1 MTEINIILNTDFQE
15 TNNKILKNDKELF
28 YETINN
34 EFNIYKFNNYSK
46 YIIPHNQI
54 INDFLFN
61 DNYLDYEIELQNI
74 NSNIKKFIFKKIFI
88 FFNPIIKNIIKIK
101 NNVIDKDS
109 IYLSY
114 PIESKSPNN
123 IRLKKNQYF
132 LLNGIYNKNKYNNNL
147 PYNLDDYK
155 FIKNKII
162 KLLKS
167 CIDIGDNIEIYD
179 SNLNYKNYSTFN
191 YNNIDLHALKEL
203 YLLYLNYQF
212 LYFNNV
218 HLVTNNFKF
227 TNTFLQND
235 LKINIKNSKIELVD
249 IKYNNNYIKY
259 FNTFLR
265 YKINNIFNNHSYYAF
280 QSSGLLELYER
291 ILINSIDDINVK
303 NQIINLKQNEDN
315 FKKFYKNKQIIDEYN
330 LKYIEIEYLT
340 RKKFPNLF
348 NLNSKEVIFNKF
360 KPFNIDDL
368 PKKYKDVI
376 LIEYKKLQ
384 MLKIQKIKNN
394 CKHKLLI
401 NNLSID
407 KDKFTIIKNIK
418 SLIQQNNQKDIN
430 EYYKCI
436 LCSFN
441 LICPHVLE
449 YYEMLFSKDKFNA
462 NHDFSIRQH
471 IINKYMTS
479 AKINMIYYC
488 KICGEE
494 LGKSLDLEQNIEY
507 QDKIKLNTAEY
518 TDKTLEIIKNNT
530 ISIIYSHITFTVI
543 NINISKQYLINYVVN
558 AISNHINLIEKSLR
572 KSKIYSEDQIINILD
587 FNSIIFIY
595 ATLIYIMTKYSFL
608 SFTSKI
614 YNKKNTTNVIN
625 AGKSIIIPKKIEV
638 KSNKD
643 LLNLIKLRFKEAYD
657 LIISTNNILL
667 YKLKYQNQHEKIK
680 ELLLKTYSIV
690 AKNDQLTL
698 SDQNTKINNST
709 LLINSSIFY
718 YYSLIHNI
726 ESSYNNKKESNSN
739 SMFEHLD
746 ILYSY
751 NPKNINIL
759 DLNSINKILNLKDIN
774 SNKNENLFSHF
785 NSSIINKQLFNQPL
799 ETIKITTYNQYKILS
814 FNLFYY
820 HIYYELYN
828 ISIYNYI
835 STNSKKLND
844 NLSINT
850 NKFINDNFYLDTLLD
865 TQNSDIYNKYIQM
878 THILKQYEIELIN
891 KNIKHNLY
899 PISFIKL
906 NSIRYFYNNSINT
919 NNLNLNKYFC
929 LTNGKPHNFNI
940 YVYNTDKKNV
950 TNVANVTN
958 VTNVTNVIE
967 FNKKDLDANIKDIIK
982 LQFIDYKCSNCKQFK
997 SKIINDD
1004 SIKKIINDNNDKE
1017 GFFNLYINV
1026 CPISLKNNTNNK
1038 EEYQYHQFNYN
1049 QTDDT
1054 NILNLECNIC
1064 KIKYTDLINKNIDI
1078 YNKFYKEYINY
1089 KNKKNNIINSKL
1101 LYLNTSHS
1109 QLYNTNIINVYKNK
1123 IQNIHTLL
1131 NNTDNGNSN
1140 IFNYINSIDFDT
1152 LLVNV
1157 AKKFNIDI
1165 IYLQKIGLTEGHSY
1179 IDIKLINDS
1188 YGDLRIHKLQSYFRT
1203 LLIYYNLLKYDTS
1216 LKHNTDF
1223 KFNEIINNLYTNNSN
1238 IKTNIN
1244 KFLPNVTY
1252 NLSELINTLKLDY
1265 DNKTISQFLIKVI
1278 LQFILDLNSINENHF
1293 NNKLYPFIQFV
1304 FFKIINFD
1312 ELFTNYNYSQ
1322 LKQMF
1327 TEDKFPIN
1335 VDNDYG
1341 DNINYENDD
1350 DEDDLFA
1357 YNDLNIQFEDEEQ
1370 LDD

>member
-1 MTEINIILNTDFQE
+1 MTEINIILNTDFQD

-46 YIIPHNQI
+46 YIIPYNQI

-74 NSNIKKFIFKKIFI
+74 NSNIKKFIIKKIFI
-88 FFNPIIKNIIKIK
+88 FFNPIIKNIIKINK
-101 NNVIDKDS
+101 NIIDKDS

-114 PIESKSPNN
+114 PIDSKSNTN

-147 PYNLDDYK
+147 PYNLDEYK

-162 KLLKS
+162 ELLKS
-167 CIDIGDNIEIYD
+167 GTEIKDNIEIYNI
-179 SNLNYKNYSTFN
+179 NLNYKNHAIFN
-191 YNNIDLHALKEL
+191 YNNIELNTLKEL

-218 HLVTNNFKF
+218 HLITNNIKF
-227 TNTFLQND
+227 TNTVLKND
-235 LKINIKNSKIELVD
+235 LKINITKSKIELVE
-249 IKYNNNYIKY
+249 INYNNNYIKY

-265 YKINNIFNNHSYYAF
+265 YKINNIYNNHSYYAF

-303 NQIINLKQNEDN
+303 NQIINLKQTEDN
-315 FKKFYKNKQIIDEYN
+315 LKKYYKNKQIIDEYN

-360 KPFNIDDL
+360 KPFNIDEL
-368 PKKYKDVI
+368 QKKYKDVI

-384 MLKIQKIKNN
+384 MLKMQKIKNN

-401 NNLSID
+401 KNLSID

-418 SLIQQNNQKDIN
+418 SIIQQNNQTDIN
-430 EYYKCI
+430 EYYKCV
-436 LCSFN
+436 LCSYN
-441 LICPHVLE
+441 LICPHILE
-449 YYEMLFSKDKFNA
+449 YYEMLFSKDKFNN

-494 LGKSLDLEQNIEY
+494 LGRSLDLEQNIEY
-507 QDKIKLNTAEY
+507 KDKIKLNTMEY
-518 TDKTLEIIKNNT
+518 TDTTLEIIKNNT
-530 ISIIYSHITFTVI
+530 INIIYSYVTFTAL
-543 NINISKQYLINYVVN
+543 NINISKQYLINYIVN

-572 KSKIYSEDQIINILD
+572 KSKIYNEEQIINILD

-595 ATLIYIMTKYSFL
+595 ATIIYIMTQYSFL

-614 YNKKNTTNVIN
+614 NNKKKSTNVID
-625 AGKSIIIPKKIEV
+625 AGKNIIIPKKIEV

-667 YKLKYQNQHEKIK
+667 YKLKYQNQNEKIK
-680 ELLLKTYSIV
+680 ELLVKTYSIV

-698 SDQNTKINNST
+698 SDQNTKINNSK
-709 LLINSSIFY
+709 LLINSSIFNY
-718 YYSLIHNI
+718 FSLIHNI
-726 ESSYNNKKESNSN
+726 ELSYNNKKESNFN

-774 SNKNENLFSHF
+774 SNKNENIFSHF
-785 NSSIINKQLFNQPL
+785 NSSIIDTQLFNRPL
-799 ETIKITTYNQYKILS
+799 DTIKITSYNQYKILS

-820 HIYYELYN
+820 HIYNELYN

-835 STNSKKLND
+835 STNSEQSND
-844 NLSINT
+844 ILSIKS
-850 NKFINDNFYLDTLLD
+850 NKFINDNFYLDTVLD
-865 TQNSDIYNKYIQM
+865 IQNTDIYNKYIQM
-878 THILKQYEIELIN
+878 THILKRYEIELIN

-906 NSIRYFYNNSINT
+906 NSIRYFYNNSNE
-919 NNLNLNKYFC
+919 LNLNKYFC
-929 LTNGKPHNFNI
+929 LTNGKQHNFNI
-940 YVYNTDKKNV
+940 YVYNATDNKN
-950 TNVANVTN
+950 
-958 VTNVTNVIE
+958 NVIE
-967 FNKKDLDANIKDIIK
+967 FNKKDLDANIENIVK

-1004 SIKKIINDNNDKE
+1004 SIKKIINDNNDKD
-1017 GFFNLYINV
+1017 GFFNLYINI
-1026 CPISLKNNTNNK
+1026 CPISLNKNTNKK

-1049 QTDDT
+1049 NTD
-1054 NILNLECNIC
+1054 ILNLECSIC
-1064 KIKYTDLINKNIDI
+1064 KIKYNDLINKNIEV

-1089 KNKKNNIINSKL
+1089 KNKKNNIINYKL
-1101 LYLNTSHS
+1101 FDLNTSNS
-1109 QLYNTNIINVYKNK
+1109 KLYNTNIINIYKNK
-1123 IQNIHTLL
+1123 IQNINTLL
-1131 NNTDNGNSN
+1131 NNRNSN
-1140 IFNYINSIDFDT
+1140 IFDYINSIDFDT
-1152 LLVNV
+1152 LLVTV

-1179 IDIKLINDS
+1179 IDIKLINDN
-1188 YGDLRIHKLQSYFRT
+1188 YGNLRIYKLQSYFRT
-1203 LLIYYNLLKYDTS
+1203 ILIYYNLLKYDTT
-1216 LKHNTDF
+1216 LKYNTDL

-1244 KFLPNVTY
+1244 KFLPDVNY
-1252 NLSELINTLKLDY
+1252 NMSELINTLKLDY
-1265 DNKTISQFLIKVI
+1265 DNKQISHFLIKII

-1293 NNKLYPFIQFV
+1293 NNKLFPFIQFILI
-1304 FFKIINFD
+1304 KIINFD

-1335 VDNDYG
+1335 TDNNYD

-1357 YNDLNIQFEDEEQ
+1357 YNDLNIQFEDEDQ
-1370 LDD
+1370 LDE